1 MTTAKKK
8 PHSRANGKTTQ
19 PPMPALPELSAAEK
33 DSLRNMSDKLPQLS
47 LVDLEAIRKTLLL
60 ASEKTSVG
68 VTEIGR
74 VLGKSDAYADLL
86 LRSLCAANLMFIN
99 SGTCSLDTAL
109 TKPIGRHIA
118 RIELMIEQQAPNGQ
132 D

>member
-1 MTTAKKK
+1 MTTKKK
-8 PHSRANGKTTQ
+8 PSARANRKTAQ
-19 PPMPALPELSAAEK
+19 PPMQPLPEISAAER
-33 DSLRNMSDKLPQLS
+33 DQLRNMCCKLPQLS

-74 VLGKSDAYADLL
+74 ALGQSDAYADQL

-99 SGTCSLDTAL
+99 GGNCSLDAAL
-109 TKPIGRHIA
+109 TKPIGKHVA
-118 RIELMIEQQAPNGQ
+118 RIELMIELQ
-132 D
+132 DAARG